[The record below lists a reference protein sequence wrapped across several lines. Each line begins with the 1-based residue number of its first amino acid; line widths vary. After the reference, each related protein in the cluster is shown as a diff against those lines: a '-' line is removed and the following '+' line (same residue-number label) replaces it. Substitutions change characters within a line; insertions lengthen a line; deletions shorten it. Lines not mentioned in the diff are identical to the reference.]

1 MTTLF
6 IIRITLL
13 PYGAVF
19 YKYVLFDYR
28 FNILEF
34 KKKVY
39 IWETEGGFYME
50 IRGGNSFVSFKCLDA
65 LWMMYVEF
73 A

>member
-1 MTTLF
+1 MGQCFTNMSCLT
-6 IIRITLL
+6 
-13 PYGAVF
+13 
-19 YKYVLFDYR
+19 R